1 LNKDN
6 KAADNKKLEEKQNE
20 ISKQFEKLKEDLK
33 ELEKKNSQ
41 LEEPNTL
48 PNSDAKQNE
57 ISKEMQKSSESLNK
71 NDKKDAAQSQDN
83 AAKKMEEMMAD
94 MEDAM
99 EEQAEEQE
107 KLSMKAARQILENL
121 LHVSF
126 KQEELIKQLNTTKID
141 NPQYVKIP
149 QEQKKLKDDAKII
162 EDSLLALSKRDPSVS
177 SLINR
182 EISAINSNIEK
193 TIKALSDRN
202 TSEGAMRMQSSMTS
216 VNNLALLLNE
226 SLENMQNKMKNS
238 QKGKK
243 GKCKKPGSGEGNKPS
258 DSPSIPNLK
267 KLQEQLNKQLEQ
279 LKQDLEKGNK
289 PGQKPGEKPGN
300 KPGNKPGQSGSSG
313 NGQKSLG
320 MPGTSEQFAKMAAQQ
335 EAIRRQIQML
345 MEKLKNKGSNPGG
358 DIADM
363 MEQTEKE
370 LVNKQISPEMMKRQ
384 NDILTKLLES

>member
-1 LNKDN
+1 
-6 KAADNKKLEEKQNE
+6 
-20 ISKQFEKLKEDLK
+20 
-33 ELEKKNSQ
+33 
-41 LEEPNTL
+41 
-48 PNSDAKQNE
+48 
-57 ISKEMQKSSESLNK
+57 
-71 NDKKDAAQSQDN
+71 
-83 AAKKMEEMMAD
+83 
-94 MEDAM
+94 
-99 EEQAEEQE
+99 
-107 KLSMKAARQILENL
+107 
-121 LHVSF
+121 
-126 KQEELIKQLNTTKID
+126 
-141 NPQYVKIP
+141 
-149 QEQKKLKDDAKII
+149 
-162 EDSLLALSKRDPSVS
+162 LALSKRDPSVS

-258 DSPSIPNLK
+258 DSPSVPNLK

-289 PGQKPGEKPGN
+289 PGQKPGEKPGQ

-384 NDILTKLLES
+384 NDILTKLLESEKAEREREQDEKRKSNEAKFQNLSNPEQFLEYKRLKEKELELINTVPPSLTPFYKQKVNDYFNNVNKK